1 VPLADHFTWV
11 PWLKHFMPEMF
22 RIVRAVAPPQDGAV
36 GCDDPSLGR
45 FSKSLSTPAIRYF
58 EIEVVQR
65 EIMGRYFPVSINA
78 TRNALHG
85 LPAAVQR
92 QRAKEHVKLLLVPD
106 DPSESIS
113 SAMIPEYLVSSTM
126 VDRYLEITPPVAAIM
141 PEFQKIIN
149 EIEKAYVRGELFSAV
164 SAACVS
170 IERLLNDARI
180 KLHKHNTKIKELWG
194 KGASNA
200 WHKNIDALRQWGY
213 LDNGF
218 AVELR
223 WIYDHIRNKYLHS
236 GPIASLPTDALRSV
250 SAAYRLITIFLGF
263 PPNLFDLSQGIGC
276 LNPQDPRFI
285 EFYLPE
291 LRSDAQGVT
300 AASANPPNEIP

>member
-1 VPLADHFTWV
+1 
-11 PWLKHFMPEMF
+11 
-22 RIVRAVAPPQDGAV
+22 
-36 GCDDPSLGR
+36 
-45 FSKSLSTPAIRYF
+45 
-58 EIEVVQR
+58 
-65 EIMGRYFPVSINA
+65 MGRYFSVSINT

-85 LPAAVQR
+85 LPPDVQR
-92 QRAKEHVKLLLVPD
+92 QRAREQVKLLLVPQD
-106 DPSESIS
+106 AAEQIS
-113 SAMIPEYLVSSTM
+113 AAAIPDFLVSATM
-126 VDRYLEITPPVAAIM
+126 LDRYLEITPPVAAIM

-200 WHKNIDALRQWGY
+200 WHENIDALLQWGY

-218 AVELR
+218 AVELQSV
-223 WIYDHIRNKYLHS
+223 YDHIRNKYLHF
-236 GPIASLPTDALRSV
+236 GPIADLPADAQKSV
-250 SAAYRLITIFLGF
+250 IAAYRLITIFLGF
-263 PPNLFDLSQGIGC
+263 PPDLFDLSQGIGC
-276 LNPQDPRFI
+276 LNPRDPRFI

-291 LRSDAQGVT
+291 LRSDGQD
-300 AASANPPNEIP
+300 